1 MSDRFVVEANRRVV
15 GIAVRVAGGYQ
26 FFSSNPAY
34 RGLDSQVFPHART
47 VTHMAQ
53 EVARQLDLTPG
64 KQSEA
69 REHIQ

>member
-1 MSDRFVVEANRRVV
+1 MSNRFVVEANRRVV
-15 GIAVRVAGGYQ
+15 GVAVRVAGGYK

-34 RGLDSQVFPHART
+34 QGLDSQVFPHART

-53 EVARQLDLTPG
+53 EVARQLELTPG
-64 KQSEA
+64 KPFEP